1 MGVLI
6 GAAASAS
13 SSANR
18 SSIDWSA
25 SAETGRREVVLSGPR
40 ALGLHDSLRKLL
52 AASDI
57 IERRYHGLPERD
69 GSYLVVVE
77 EPDGSRRLLRDSEAG
92 ARGLFA
98 WGYGGTGPHTLPDV
112 LTDDILADL
121 NRCPHCFG
129 AIKCAAGLIR
139 CRTCHNTGLRVERR
153 HIASALVRR
162 VISSLPEHPAATPAI
177 PEAEWSLTRSAL
189 LAEACRI
196 QTGGH
201 DDRVNSAP

>member
-1 MGVLI
+1 M
-6 GAAASAS
+6 
-13 SSANR
+13 
-18 SSIDWSA
+18 
-25 SAETGRREVVLSGPR
+25 
-40 ALGLHDSLRKLL
+40 
-52 AASDI
+52 
-57 IERRYHGLPERD
+57 
-69 GSYLVVVE
+69 
-77 EPDGSRRLLRDSEAG
+77 
-92 ARGLFA
+92 
-98 WGYGGTGPHTLPDV
+98 PDV